1 MSDMDPRS
9 YYDDLAEGE
18 WQRLDAT
25 PVSRMEFANTTTYLA
40 RHLPDHGCVQSDT
53 SASTAGRPDARS
65 GAPVRV
71 LDAGG
76 GPGRYA
82 VWLAER
88 GYEVIHCDLSA
99 EQVRIARERTMEH
112 GFDRRIRSQQADV
125 RALPFETDAF
135 DAICCL
141 GGPLSHVLDPAE
153 RERSMA
159 ELGRVARDDAPVFVS
174 VIGRLS
180 ALRGGIKFVLPS
192 ESGERHG
199 FLDRIAEEGAY
210 TQELADEHADGEG
223 WAECHFFRADELEA
237 DLEAAGFD
245 VETLVGLEGP
255 ASNLGGELADAS
267 PKAREEVA
275 EVVETLREDRA
286 VVDFSE
292 HILAVCRS

>member
-9 YYDDLAEGE
+9 CYDDLAEGE
-18 WQRLDAT
+18 WERLDAT
-25 PVSRMEFANTTTYLA
+25 PVSRMEFANTTAYLA
-40 RHLPDHGCVQSDT
+40 RYLPDPSHVRSDT
-53 SASTAGRPDARS
+53 SASTADRPDGRS
-65 GAPVRV
+65 GAPARV

-88 GYEVIHCDLSA
+88 GYEVVHCDSSI
-99 EQVRIARERTMEH
+99 EQVRIARERTAERDL
-112 GFDRRIRSQQADV
+112 GGRVRSQQADI

-135 DAICCL
+135 DAVCSL
-141 GGPLSHVLDPAE
+141 GGPLSYVLDPAE

-159 ELGRVARDDAPVFVS
+159 ELGRVARDGAPVFVS

-180 ALRGGIKFVLPS
+180 ALRDGIKFVLPS

-199 FLDRIAEEGAY
+199 FLDRTAEEGAY

-267 PKAREEVA
+267 PEAREEVA
-275 EVVETLREDRA
+275 AVVETLREDRA